1 MPDSTSSH
9 VEVPPA
15 ARFPPATAAK
25 IVERP
30 SRVCGAVS
38 GGAVSSAPLAY
49 AAPCRAPPRRAP
61 LSRVRRHRCVTAA
74 SRVTAAPLP
83 CAAAQVCDGRQ
94 PCNGRP
100 SRVCGGVSRRAVSGG
115 AVSGGAVSS
124 APLACAAAWPAA
136 SNARRHQRSSARLE
150 GAVSCRAVS
159 GGAVSGGD
167 SPGCAPLCIDR
178 SHAPKS
184 RVLGALSASSQPAF
198 MNQRPCR

>member
-15 ARFPPATAAK
+15 ARFPGDGSEDRRAPLSRVRRRVGRRR
-25 IVERP
+25 VERP

-38 GGAVSSAPLAY
+38 GAAASSAPLA
-49 AAPCRAPPRRAP
+49 
-61 LSRVRRHRCVTAA
+61 
-74 SRVTAAPLP
+74 